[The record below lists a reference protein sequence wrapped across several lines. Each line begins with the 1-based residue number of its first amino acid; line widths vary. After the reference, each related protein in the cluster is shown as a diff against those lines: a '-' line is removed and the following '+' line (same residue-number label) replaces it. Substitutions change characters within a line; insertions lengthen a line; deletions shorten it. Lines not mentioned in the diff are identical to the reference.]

1 MDALQSLESKVRRL
15 PRDEGGSVLLLS
27 GMMAFLIAIMALFAM
42 DTSQAVYNRITSQNA
57 ADAAA
62 ATAALWQARGL
73 NQIQI
78 LNNFHYNI
86 NVAIFTAEQAE
97 LLACIAADGAVAD
110 FWADVSCCASIV
122 GAIVSGGSCCD
133 DIASAYDRADNL
145 CKICAKA
152 HPANVYQGKVASA
165 ILKMQGALSDAF
177 PAMELTYASQA
188 AQQSGADPIL
198 TVLTGQ
204 GGYLGSIISGLGS
217 ITGLNLPTGD
227 IPQLP
232 GLGIYALPLP
242 PLPSSLSLNV
252 QKVDGQYLPWRWA
265 PMGPDV
271 GYVDEKLMKIYAA
284 ADQIISDVA
293 CTSIG
298 DPYDLYPSPD
308 DWGWKDSYY
317 QGHPGYMTWVAG
329 KTNQTELAGLGM
341 LRWLNGGQQT
351 PTTMHYSLM
360 NQDNL
365 QWYMEGRLNSTSP
378 LQIPAFIG
386 LASSQVEGLGV
397 IGKDISVI
405 SSFSQAFSKLSH
417 VSSWSDFTS
426 ALGPLGTPP
435 VDSTAHLIPVYFFN
449 TSAKDV
455 LIFH

>member
-1 MDALQSLESKVRRL
+1 MDTLQSLESKVRQL

-27 GMMAFLIAIMALFAM
+27 GMMAFLIAIMALLAM

-57 ADAAA
+57 ADSAA

-73 NQIQI
+73 NQMQI
-78 LNNFHYNI
+78 LNNFHFNI

-97 LLACIAADGAVAD
+97 LLACIAADGAVAN

-133 DIASAYDRADNL
+133 DIPSAWDRADNL

-152 HPANVYQGKVASA
+152 HPANDYQGTVSSM
-165 ILKMQGALSDAF
+165 ILGMQEALSIAF
-177 PAMELTYASQA
+177 PLMEFSYANQA
-188 AQQSGADPIL
+188 AEQSGADPIIP
-198 TVLTGQ
+198 VLTGH
-204 GGYLGSIISGLGS
+204 GGYLSSIISGLSQISGLGLGGS
-217 ITGLNLPTGD
+217 LGSLPS
-227 IPQLP
+227 LP
-232 GLGIYALPLP
+232 GLAIYAVPLN
-242 PLPSSLSLNV
+242 PLSLSLNV

-265 PMGPDV
+265 PLGPDV
-271 GYVDEKLMKIYAA
+271 GYIDETIMKWYAGI
-284 ADQIISDVA
+284 DQPISSVA
-293 CTSIG
+293 CDSIG
-298 DPYDLYPSPD
+298 EFYTPYPGPD
-308 DWGWKDSYY
+308 SWGWKDSYY

-351 PTTMHYSLM
+351 PTTIHYSFM

-365 QWYMEGRLNSTSP
+365 PWYMEERLNSASP
-378 LQIPAFIG
+378 LQIPAFIA
-386 LASSQVEGLGV
+386 LASSQVEGTGV
-397 IGKDISVI
+397 IAKDISVI
-405 SSFSQAFSKLSH
+405 SSFSQAFSKLSS

-435 VDSTAHLIPVYFFN
+435 VDSTPHLIRVYINNN
-449 TSAKDV
+449 TV
-455 LIFH
+455 PLIYH